1 MPVIATTDIKSGIT
15 TDRVFEDEPHG
26 YRVVWIEWDSDFR
39 NTDLQIGDLITGVD
53 GKKYEH
59 IKDANVSALAIGQY
73 LENIGWERA
82 GAKDGQEITLDIIRR
97 GQERLQIRGKLQSEK
112 IYSQD
117 DNRRSL
123 SPNGPPT
130 LSNDGF
136 QNAWSTWY
144 ENFTKKAS
152 YILDSVWERWGT
164 FNNRR
169 ELAEQEDLKPRIDYL
184 LKNYPGQFADSVLA
198 DWNKVKQ
205 YLVGPKIEPDSVDLQ
220 YREIGAKR
228 VQAAK
233 DAASKSY
240 QALIADVTSESIQPF
255 PAKEVDSRNEVVG
268 KVVELPWITF
278 RNFINDLGR
287 SYAVIGSSRDGFY
300 FVDIASAEMIAFFG
314 TWFRFKASV
323 NPNISERYRMVGRI
337 LDDPRMLTYQQQ
349 PVKGLMVRV
358 IGVLAGDGDLFVDLR
373 NVKAGG
379 DVVPFAGEDLLAN
392 TAQIQIPDD
401 ASPAQVIE
409 TMIKAIKYADENSW
423 KNLFA
428 SWRIFTKEDMIMVD
442 SSFTQ
447 SSTALKRD
455 WEFSR
460 KLINNQ
466 VYDARVSRVSPVRVL
481 SQGTPDGRVPKIEQ
495 VTVFIFHVGLFD
507 GEYQAFSDLN
517 VQRLWN
523 LQRINGGP
531 WRIVEPNHL

>member
-1 MPVIATTDIKSGIT
+1 LPVIVTTDIKSGII
-15 TDRVFEDEPHG
+15 TDRVFEDEPKG
-26 YRVVWIEWDSDFR
+26 YRVVWIDWDSDFR

-53 GKKYEH
+53 GKKYER
-59 IKDANVSALAIGQY
+59 IKDANVSALAIGQH
-73 LENIGWERA
+73 LEYIGWERA
-82 GAKDGQEITLDIIRR
+82 GAKDGQEITLDVIRR
-97 GQERLQIRGKLQSEK
+97 GQERLQIRGKLRSEK

-136 QNAWSTWY
+136 SNAWSTWY

-164 FNNRR
+164 FNNIR
-169 ELAEQEDLKPRIDYL
+169 ELTEQEDLKPRIDYL

-205 YLVGPKIEPDSVDLQ
+205 YLVGPKIEPNSVDLQ

-233 DAASKSY
+233 DAAGKSY
-240 QALIADVTSESIQPF
+240 QALLAEVADESIQPF

-300 FVDIASAEMIAFFG
+300 FVDIASAEMNAFFG

-323 NPNISERYRMVGRI
+323 NPNISERYRIIGRI
-337 LDDPRMLTYQQQ
+337 LDDPRILTYQQQ
-349 PVKGLMVRV
+349 PAKGLMIRV
-358 IGVLAGDGDLFVDLR
+358 LGVLSGDGDLFVDLR

-379 DVVPFAGEDLLAN
+379 DTAPFAGEDLLAN
-392 TAQIQIPDD
+392 TNQIQISDD

-409 TMIKAIKYADENSW
+409 TMINAIKYADEDRW

-428 SWRIFTKEDMIMVD
+428 SWRVFTKEDMIMVD
-442 SSFTQ
+442 SSYTQ

-466 VYDARVSRVSPVRVL
+466 VYDARVGRVSPVRVL
-481 SQGTPDGRVPKIEQ
+481 SQGTPDGKIPKIEQ
-495 VTVFIFHVGLFD
+495 VTVFIFHIGFFN
-507 GEYQAFSDLN
+507 GEYKAFSDLS
-517 VQRLWN
+517 VQRLWR

-531 WRIVEPNHL
+531 WRIVESNHL